1 MIVPDDLRG
10 ALAANPKASQSFAAF
25 AYSYR
30 REYVQ
35 WIESAKR
42 PETRRRR
49 IAEAVSR
56 IAKGTRFS

>member
-1 MIVPDDLRG
+1 VIVPDDLRG